1 MTRRTSFLR
10 VAIAAFCLSALAGV
24 SLFGGTND
32 FYATFNP
39 YFASAYHSRARI
51 VENRPMFMTSTR
63 IGWDSRNT
71 DDFGKVGV
79 WHWSVSSLTKKRHDT
94 YHRLFNE
101 LTYGAFWT
109 YKWDFARFDED
120 WKGWGLT
127 TDFVKDWIT
136 LNGYRSGYRM
146 AKTDATISE
155 WRLTQSLDNPHLTP
169 FYLLR
174 RGGHPNDWFYARVG
188 VKRGFRLTD
197 SLTFTSTF
205 HAENGNENL
214 FVRRYGER
222 LGGGRY
228 RSGLMALNLIFD
240 LAWAATDNL
249 SFYTSVHQFALTD
262 SELRD
267 SCKEKTGANYRRE
280 LTIFHVGMR
289 CRF

>member
-1 MTRRTSFLR
+1 MTMRSSAFRAAL
-10 VAIAAFCLSALAGV
+10 AAFCLFALGGGA
-24 SLFGGTND
+24 LLGGTND

-39 YFASAYHSRARI
+39 HFATAYHSRARI

-63 IGWDSRNT
+63 VGWDSRNMG
-71 DDFGKVGV
+71 DFGRLGI
-79 WHWSVSSLTKKRHDT
+79 WNWTVSSLTKKRRDV
-94 YHRLFNE
+94 YRRPFNE
-101 LTYGAFWT
+101 VTYGLFWT
-109 YKWDFARFDED
+109 YKWDFAHFDED
-120 WKGWGLT
+120 WKDWGLT

-136 LNGYRSGYRM
+136 LNGYRSSYRES
-146 AKTDATISE
+146 KTDATISE
-155 WRLTQSLDNPHLTP
+155 WRLAQSLDNPYLTP

-188 VKRGFRLTD
+188 VRRAFKMTD
-197 SLTFTSTF
+197 SLTFTTTL

-228 RSGLMALNLIFD
+228 RSGLMALNLVFD
-240 LAWAATDNL
+240 LAWAATDTL
-249 SFYTSVHQFALTD
+249 SFYTSVHQFGLAD

-267 SCKEKTGANYRRE
+267 SCKAKTAANYRSD
-280 LTIFHVGMR
+280 LTIFYVGMR